1 LPLNNEI
8 YKGSDFWYCVLFST
22 VRDFSFVCLGTQEG
36 TGMKKRVCIIYTGG
50 TIGME
55 KTENGYAPGKVH
67 LHSALNEIANMGSS
81 TLPSFDLIEYD
92 PLLDSSNISLKE
104 WIQMARDIERRYDHY
119 DGFVILHG
127 TDTMAYTASALSFML
142 DGLTK
147 PVILTG
153 SQIPLS
159 EIRNDARD
167 NLITAL
173 TLAGNYSVPEVC
185 LYFGGL
191 LLRGNRATK
200 ISADDLVAFDSPNY
214 PPLAEVGVRITL
226 EDKMIHKPGSGLKLT
241 EFGQHQIAVLKI
253 FPGIQFEVFE
263 NIMTEH
269 LKGIVIE
276 AFGAGNIPD
285 RQGTMQKLLE
295 RAKRNGTIIV
305 VCTQCLKGSAII
317 GEYEVS
323 EELAKAGAVSGYDM
337 TVEAAVTKL
346 YYLLSM
352 GYNIETVKRLMAEN
366 LRGELTKAL

>member
-1 LPLNNEI
+1 MEI
-8 YKGSDFWYCVLFST
+8 GNIM
-22 VRDFSFVCLGTQEG
+22 G
-36 TGMKKRVCIIYTGG
+36 KKVSIIYTGG

-55 KTENGYAPGKVH
+55 KTASGYSPRKSYI
-67 LHSALNEIANMGSS
+67 HSLLEEINHMSS
-81 TLPSFDLIEYD
+81 PDLPAFDLIEYD
-92 PLLDSSNISLKE
+92 PLLDSSNISLPQ
-104 WIQMARDIERRYDHY
+104 WIKLARDIEESYDDY

-142 DGLTK
+142 EGLTK

-173 TLAGNYSVPEVC
+173 ILAGNYEVPEVC
-185 LYFGGL
+185 LYFGGR

-200 ISADDLVAFDSPNY
+200 ISSDDILAFDSPNCPY
-214 PPLAEVGVRITL
+214 LAEAGVRITL
-226 EDKMIHKPGSGLKLT
+226 GEKIIRKPGKGLKLA

-263 NIMTEH
+263 NIMTEN

-285 RQGTMQKLLE
+285 GQGTMAKLLH
-295 RAKRNGTIIV
+295 RAKCNGTIIV

-337 TVEAAVTKL
+337 TVESAVTKL
-346 YYLLSM
+346 YYLLSKGFVM
-352 GYNIETVKRLMAEN
+352 DEIKKLMEED
-366 LRGELTKAL
+366 LRGELTEMPGLQHV

>member
-1 LPLNNEI
+1 
-8 YKGSDFWYCVLFST
+8 
-22 VRDFSFVCLGTQEG
+22 
-36 TGMKKRVCIIYTGG
+36 MKKKVCIIYTGG
-50 TIGME
+50 TIGMM
-55 KTENGYAPGKVH
+55 KTENGYSPGKAYI
-67 LHSALNEIANMGSS
+67 HSALKEIADS
-81 TLPSFDLIEYD
+81 TSPDLPAFDLIEYD
-92 PLLDSSNISLKE
+92 PLLDSSNISLME
-104 WIQMARDIERRYDHY
+104 WIQIARDIKSQYDHY

-142 DGLTK
+142 EGLTK

-159 EIRNDARD
+159 EMRNDARG

-173 TLAGNYSVPEVC
+173 LLAGNYSVPEVC

-191 LLRGNRATK
+191 LLRGNRSTK
-200 ISADDLVAFDSPNY
+200 ISADDLLAFDSPNY

-226 EDKMIHKPGSGLKLT
+226 EEKMIRKPGDGLKLV

-263 NIMTEH
+263 NIMTEN

-276 AFGAGNIPD
+276 GFGAGNIPD
-285 RQGTMQKLLE
+285 RQGTMQRLLD
-295 RAKRNGTIIV
+295 RAKRNDTVMV
-305 VCTQCLKGSAII
+305 VCTQCLKGTAII
-317 GEYEVS
+317 GEYEAS

-337 TVEAAVTKL
+337 TVEAAVAKL

-352 GYNIETVKRLMAEN
+352 GYNIGKVKELMGEN
-366 LRGELTKAL
+366 LRGELTKVL